1 MRPHKPPTI
10 ACAWGL
16 HMRTDVLVCNHR
28 AQEFSAVLQG
38 IRTLALPDDV
48 EEAAEGEEEEEEEE
62 EEDDEIVQP

>member
-1 MRPHKPPTI
+1 
-10 ACAWGL
+10 
-16 HMRTDVLVCNHR
+16 MRTDVLVCNHR